1 MKVVVVLL
9 ILISFLFGSVDIN
22 TASMKELTILKGV
35 VQTKAKAISFFR
47 TTHCFKNIDELVLV
61 KGIGKKTIE
70 NNRKILTASSCQR

>member
-47 TTHCFKNIDELVLV
+47 TL
-61 KGIGKKTIE
+61 
-70 NNRKILTASSCQR
+70 KI